1 MRAVLIVAVIAV
13 AGIAALVVWNEREE
27 DKDGEPRELV
37 APPETAERLPP
48 LPRGWTKSA
57 NAVLGFVLGA
67 PPGWSAKAT
76 SARTTLKSPGS
87 AAVVSV
93 TADRSEQALQVGLAE
108 YARGVAER
116 LTGGAVAVEIEIAVL
131 PASGYEVARTRPKR
145 TGRERLQVL
154 VVRRPELAAYPLLV
168 ASDRSA
174 KPAVLAPLVAG
185 IVRSLRGRPVAAPGA

>member
-1 MRAVLIVAVIAV
+1 MRAVLIVAMIAV

-37 APPETAERLPP
+37 PPPETAEP

-185 IVRSLRGRPVAAPGA
+185 IVRSLRERPVAAPGA